1 MRVDKRWSRVRW
13 IAAGVLLL
21 GATVATAGTWMRS
34 EDESYYSMRL
44 EYETA
49 DTLWNKNWERESM
62 PCTANNWKLSQIY
75 EYGLS
80 YYHTAFGTLDLLD
93 RNCDGYDVSGLGDLE
108 LGIRSR
114 LDIFRNGRTW
124 EVAAILPSGYS
135 TSGKARLGN
144 DRFGLRLGAFGR
156 FAGQPRRGGEEG
168 VALELGGNL
177 HIWEGD
183 ASEQLSASGK
193 VTLPVWQR
201 SRLFGALEG
210 DYALINRHAAAVDTS
225 INPPIQYGY
234 DKLTGRLGFTTK
246 ISRSWSLTLE
256 GASVIIGRNTSD
268 ANTFIVG
275 ISRDFRE

>member
-1 MRVDKRWSRVRW
+1 MSVETILTLSRWL
-13 IAAGVLLL
+13 AAGLLL
-21 GATVATAGTWMRS
+21 LCSSLASAGTWMRS
-34 EDESYYSMRL
+34 EKETYYSARV

-49 DTLWNKNWERESM
+49 DTMWNKDWEREPM
-62 PCTANNWKLSQIY
+62 VCTANNWKLSQSY

-80 YYHTAFGTLDLLD
+80 YYHTAFGTLDILD
-93 RNCDGYDVSGLGDLE
+93 RNCGGYDVSGIGDLE
-108 LGIRSR
+108 LGVRSR

-124 EVAAILPSGYS
+124 EVAAILPTGYS
-135 TSGKARLGN
+135 TSGKARIGN
-144 DRFGLRLGAFGR
+144 DRFGLRLGVFGR
-156 FAGQPRRGGEEG
+156 FSGEPRKGAADG

-177 HIWEGD
+177 HIWEGS
-183 ASEQLSASGK
+183 ASEQLSGSGK
-193 VTLPVWQR
+193 VTVPVLQH

-234 DKLTGRLGFTTK
+234 DKLTWRLGFSTK
-246 ISRSWSLTLE
+246 LSRAWSLSLE

-275 ISRDFRE
+275 ISRNIRD